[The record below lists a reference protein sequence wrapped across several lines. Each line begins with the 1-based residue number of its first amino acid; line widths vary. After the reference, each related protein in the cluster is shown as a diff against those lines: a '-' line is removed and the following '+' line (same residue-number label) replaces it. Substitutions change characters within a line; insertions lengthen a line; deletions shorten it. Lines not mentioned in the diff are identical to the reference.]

1 MNTIAERRIKSK
13 MPPSWSWQHR
23 QRAATA
29 RRSSCL
35 PAGGRRPASKQRL
48 KMEKPAAA
56 DHVAQVSAAACVADY
71 WRHRCFRCW
80 WMGCSF
86 WHWIAAYLSAL
97 FVKAYHWICCLIA
110 VWVTKKHTWVLN
122 TSSLERL
129 HCIHKER
136 WTMNKATL
144 ISSEIN
150 SDMKRGFGCSDR
162 CVDPTHV
169 PKWIF

>member
-1 MNTIAERRIKSK
+1 MRLHIFGQLVWFPRVGTQYLCNIIFGEHHDNTLAERRIKSK
-13 MPPSWSWQHR
+13 MPPWWSWQHR

-80 WMGCSF
+80 WMGGSF

-97 FVKAYHWICCLIA
+97 FVKAYHWICCFDSSMSYQETHLSFEHII
-110 VWVTKKHTWVLN
+110 TRT
-122 TSSLERL
+122 TSL
-129 HCIHKER
+129 H
-136 WTMNKATL
+136 
-144 ISSEIN
+144 
-150 SDMKRGFGCSDR
+150 
-162 CVDPTHV
+162 P
-169 PKWIF
+169 